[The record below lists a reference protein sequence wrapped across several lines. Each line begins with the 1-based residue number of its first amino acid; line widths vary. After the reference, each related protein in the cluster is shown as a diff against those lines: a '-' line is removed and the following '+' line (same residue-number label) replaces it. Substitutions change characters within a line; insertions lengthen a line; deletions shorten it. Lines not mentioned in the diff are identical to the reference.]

1 MAPVTPR
8 PWAEALAWV
17 DAWPAVEETEAVPL
31 GEAAGRVTADDVT
44 AGEDLPAGRLAAA
57 DGYALRAAQT
67 YGAGDYNPLP
77 VAATVVRDGDP
88 LPAGADTVVPL
99 ELAEARDGVVHVTRP
114 QAVGDHVA
122 EPGEQWAAGT
132 RLVAAGTRL
141 RPAHVGLLA
150 WAGLTEVA
158 VWRRPVVRLV
168 AAGRFGRD
176 ADTPMVAA
184 LVRRDGGVV
193 ELADAAGDVT
203 AALTR
208 PGADVVLVSGG
219 TGDDPGD
226 GVVAALRAAGRVDVH
241 RTTIHPGGA
250 VALGRVGGV
259 PVVAL
264 PGTPLAC
271 FSAYDL
277 IAGRLIRRRAGL
289 DPDWPYRAVNLSLT
303 AKIASTIGRLE
314 LARVRLRDGRA
325 EPLAVADGRRLATV
339 TGADGF
345 VVVDEPG
352 EGFPAGAIV
361 TVYLYD

>member
-8 PWAEALAWV
+8 PWADALAWA
-17 DAWPAVEETEAVPL
+17 DASPAVADTETVPL
-31 GEAAGRVTADDVT
+31 AEAAGRVTADDVT
-44 AGEDLPAGRLAAA
+44 AGDDLPAGRLAAS

-99 ELAEARDGVVHVTRP
+99 ELAEAGDGVVYVTRP

-141 RPAHVGLLA
+141 RPAHLGLLA
-150 WAGLTEVA
+150 LAGLAEVA
-158 VWRRPVVRLV
+158 VRRRPLVRLV

-176 ADTPMVAA
+176 ADTPMLAA

-193 ELADAAGDVT
+193 DAAAGSV
-203 AALTR
+203 AEALTR
-208 PGADVVLVSGG
+208 PGADLVLVSGG
-219 TGDDPGD
+219 TGDDSAEA
-226 GVVAALRAAGRVDVH
+226 VSALGAAGRVDVH

-250 VALGRVGGV
+250 VALGRVGAV

-271 FSAYDL
+271 FAAYDL
-277 IAGRLIRRRAGL
+277 IAGRLVRRLAGL
-289 DPDWPYRAVNLSLT
+289 APGWPYRTVNLSLT

-325 EPLAVADGRRLATV
+325 EPIAVADGRRLASV
-339 TGADGF
+339 TEADGF
-345 VVVDEPG
+345 TIVDEPG